1 MRRPRFE
8 RALFGA
14 AAALSL
20 SLGAPAMAA
29 DHRDA
34 PTIDD
39 YSAID
44 INDVYMFR
52 NPANCNPGPGCNL
65 VVALSTQAVADPQ
78 FGPSYHFQE
87 NALYRLNFTTRA
99 DAKPTA
105 HIDFVFSPFGNLPD
119 CPDPQIACQTFRAV
133 FPKKVVIEGLTTQGT
148 NGATHN
154 APVVTEAGGIKIFA
168 GPRQDPFFFDL
179 VGFNRSIA
187 AGSQKFTGVDA
198 FLDKNINAIVLEFPL
213 SMVFPA
219 GSCNLTPPFSTP
231 CGTWAVTYLGHF
243 NKDDLE
249 RLEPHPEGLR
259 QVDRMGNPAVNTVL
273 IPGPQKDDFNFG
285 EPKDDPKDFAATI
298 LKQIINLD
306 AKFKTCQNGNTTG
319 ASACGSTP
327 LPQCATACNPN
338 VPLLASV
345 AVPDVLRFASNAPDQ
360 YPNGRRPQDRTTDL
374 LLTLILQQPVNDGT
388 KTKDPCPGFPF
399 LKPPLQLGTSYP
411 YDDIPSPYSDNPQSC
426 P

>member
-1 MRRPRFE
+1 MTRPRLE
-8 RALFGA
+8 RTLFGA

-20 SLGAPAMAA
+20 SLGVPALAA

-52 NPANCNPGPGCNL
+52 DPPNCSPGPGCNL

-105 HIDFVFSPFGNLPD
+105 HIDFVFSPFGNLRD
-119 CPDPQIACQTFRAV
+119 CPNPQMLPTPPACQTFRAV
-133 FPKKVVIEGLTTQGT
+133 FPNKVVIEGLTTQGT

-154 APVVTEAGGIKIFA
+154 PPVVTNAGGIKIFA

-179 VGFNRSIA
+179 VGFNRAIA
-187 AGSQKFTGVDA
+187 SGDPSKFTGADA

-249 RLEPHPEGLR
+249 RLEPHPDGLR

-273 IPGPQKDDFNFG
+273 IPGPLKDEFNFG
-285 EPKDDPKDFAATI
+285 QPKDDLKDFASVILSQILTLDKRFGTCPQNATS
-298 LKQIINLD
+298 
-306 AKFKTCQNGNTTG
+306 A
-319 ASACGSTP
+319 AS
-327 LPQCATACNPN
+327 CNPN

-345 AVPDVLRFASNAPDQ
+345 AVPDVLRFASNANDG

-374 LLTLILQQPVNDGT
+374 LLTLILQKQINDGT
-388 KTKDPCPGFPF
+388 TTKTPCPGFPF
-399 LKPPLQLGTSYP
+399 LRPPLQLGTSLP
-411 YDDIPSPYSDNPQSC
+411 YTNNPQTC
-426 P
+426 D